1 MNTLSTRTAAIRMAI
16 LLVSVGLL
24 DATVAALTEHPL
36 MWVRWI
42 PGLIPFLAPLTIWEV
57 FRDSAK
63 SSK

>member
-1 MNTLSTRTAAIRMAI
+1 MAI